1 MVNVL
6 IAGCDPK
13 VRSAMRLLLD
23 HEEGICVVGE
33 VTESEKI
40 LSMVRDTEPDTIVLG
55 LDTAVND
62 VADLIASIRSE
73 RPGVKVIGLSFKH
86 RARQKALELGV
97 DAFVSKW
104 DPPGELLSI
113 LRGT

>member
-1 MVNVL
+1 VNVL
-6 IAGCDPK
+6 IAGCEPK

-33 VTESEKI
+33 VMESEKI
-40 LSMVRDTEPDTIVLG
+40 LSMVRDTMPDTIVLG
-55 LDTAVND
+55 LDVAIND
-62 VADLIASIRSE
+62 VADLIIAIRSE
-73 RPGVKVIGLSFKH
+73 RPGIKVIGLSFKH
-86 RARQKALELGV
+86 KAREKALEEGV

-104 DPPGELLSI
+104 DPPEELLSI

>member
-1 MVNVL
+1 MDVL

-33 VTESEKI
+33 VKESEEI
-40 LSMVRDTEPDTIVLG
+40 LSMVRESKPDTILLG
-55 LDTAVND
+55 LDTAIDD
-62 VADLIASIRSE
+62 VTDLINAIRSE
-73 RPGVKVIGLSFKH
+73 RPGIKVIGLSFKH
-86 RARQKALELGV
+86 KARQKALESGV

-104 DPPGELLSI
+104 DPPEELLSV
-113 LRGT
+113 LREN